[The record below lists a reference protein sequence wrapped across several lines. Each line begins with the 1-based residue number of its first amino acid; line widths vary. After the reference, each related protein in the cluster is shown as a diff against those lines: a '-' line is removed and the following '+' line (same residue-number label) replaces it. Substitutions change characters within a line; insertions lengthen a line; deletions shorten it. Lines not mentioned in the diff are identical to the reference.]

1 MRKSISSSGIMGA
14 LSQFDSSWES
24 LSSGEIWASTAHWRI
39 CSKVTGPKT
48 PPSSYFIKYHFLD
61 SSIMLL
67 VLLLFFGGWGWGGSW
82 NNQSLADLQHPVV
95 FNLIHFFQIAHCY

>member
-14 LSQFDSSWES
+14 FSQLCSSCES
-24 LSSGEIWASTAHWRI
+24 LSSGEICASTAHWRI
-39 CSKVTGPKT
+39 WSKVTGPKT

-67 VLLLFFGGWGWGGSW
+67 VLLFVFGGWGCCGRR
-82 NNQSLADLQHPVV
+82 NNQNLTYLQRSVI
-95 FNLIHFFQIAHCY
+95 FYFIHFLQFGH